1 MEINIEG
8 YSYYFKNDENL
19 DEKDFIDRC
28 WYVAKNLPKNPESFN
43 NFKKYAR
50 IWSNMKNLKCRYEPE
65 LEKIVKEYS
74 NTE

>member
-43 NFKKYAR
+43 KLKSLYQFFGFIKLFILKNILFNFNLDIKK
-50 IWSNMKNLKCRYEPE
+50 LK
-65 LEKIVKEYS
+65 
-74 NTE
+74 